1 LFRGTLGP
9 GNFLSKFLGDLN
21 GSIYDLSCDYGSG
34 GGSGSCE
41 SNYRG
46 NSLNLDIFTGM
57 EKLATFQEYTE
68 SFPLTLNE
76 FLSSKNCECEGVINV
91 IPLED
96 LKVISNGNSNNM
108 ALLWIEVAKVY
119 LQEGLL
125 QDSEAALSQA
135 YQNNEIFAPIFAAFA
150 LIEEAKNSFDEAEKF
165 YRKGL
170 SIDSEDETCLL
181 GLARVHLRSQ
191 NPSKLF
197 ESESMIH
204 RLLRIDPNIAEAWSI
219 LAQCCFQTGRN
230 EDALKYFEIALKK
243 ESTAPL
249 RSIRSIS
256 IY

>member
-1 LFRGTLGP
+1 LGP

-34 GGSGSCE
+34 NGSGSG
-41 SNYRG
+41 SNYPNYHG
-46 NSLNLDIFTGM
+46 NSLNLDILTGM
-57 EKLATFQEYTE
+57 QKLTTFQEYTE
-68 SFPLTLNE
+68 YFPLTLDE
-76 FLSSKNCECEGVINV
+76 FLSSKNCESEGVINV

-96 LKVISNGNSNNM
+96 LKDLKDDSNNNIT
-108 ALLWIEVAKVY
+108 LLWIEVAKVY

-125 QDSEAALSQA
+125 QDAEAAVSQA
-135 YQNNEIFAPIFAAFA
+135 YQSNEIFSPIFATFA
-150 LIEEAKNSFDEAEKF
+150 LIEEAKNSFEEAEKF

-181 GLARVHLRSQ
+181 GLSRVHLRSK
-191 NPSKLF
+191 NPSKIF
-197 ESESMIH
+197 EAESLIH
-204 RLLRIDPNIAEAWSI
+204 RLIRIDPNIAESWSI

-249 RSIRSIS
+249 RSIRSIA
-256 IY
+256 IN